1 MLKTDPAR
9 TRKIIKILLDWYPK
23 RTGVFEGA
31 DLPESRPLDNMA
43 PDSYERVMFYT
54 LTVSIDYM
62 RSASDLWDSA
72 RKTIN
77 DEGVKWV
84 FQPRMVSEKTMPE
97 LVEALSKHKL
107 SKKRNR
113 DAEIWRTICLSLLEL
128 FDGDPRNLF
137 KEYDYNAYQI
147 FDAMRNKY
155 GKRFPYL
162 AGSTG
167 TSKILSLWI
176 RIMHKEAGIPFKGL
190 ELVPIPIDI
199 HTARATI
206 TTGCV
211 AGDFEGKFGELVN
224 IAKKAWVETC
234 TGTEYYPLQL
244 DEALWNLGRFG
255 CSNIVNGECQVYAR
269 CELAKHCTANKNSSI
284 LISQNDAVKIST
296 SVKAA
301 IIEFSSHIGQFHS
314 NLVNFTIY
322 LPKLEKYCRFF

>member
-9 TRKIIKILLDWYPK
+9 TQKIIKILLEWYPK
-23 RTGVFEGA
+23 RTGIFEDA
-31 DLPESRPLDNMA
+31 DLPESEPPDSTA

-54 LTVSIDYM
+54 LTASIDYM

-72 RKTIN
+72 RKTM
-77 DEGVKWV
+77 DDQDVRWV
-84 FQPRMVSEKTMPE
+84 FYPSMVSERTMPE

-107 SKKRNR
+107 SKKRNK

-137 KEYDYNAYQI
+137 KEYDYNAYRI

-155 GKRFPYL
+155 GKKFPYL
-162 AGSTG
+162 AGSSG

-199 HTARATI
+199 HTARASI

-211 AGDFEGKFGELVN
+211 VGDFTGKFGELAD
-224 IAKKAWVETC
+224 IAKKAWVEAC
-234 TGTEYYPLQL
+234 SNTGYYPLQL

-255 CSNIVNGECQVYAR
+255 CTNIVDGECTVR
-269 CELAKHCTANKNSSI
+269 SGCELAKHCTANRDSQI
-284 LISQNDAVKIST
+284 AITQNDTVKIST
-296 SVKAA
+296 SC
-301 IIEFSSHIGQFHS
+301 
-314 NLVNFTIY
+314 
-322 LPKLEKYCRFF
+322 PK